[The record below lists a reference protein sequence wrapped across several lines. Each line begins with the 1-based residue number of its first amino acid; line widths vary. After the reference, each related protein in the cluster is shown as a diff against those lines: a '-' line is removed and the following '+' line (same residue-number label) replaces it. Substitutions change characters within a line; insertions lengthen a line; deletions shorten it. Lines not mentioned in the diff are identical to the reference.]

1 MQQIC
6 RILKSLNKRSI
17 MTLAEFEKT
26 LARLKKRDLS
36 PDTEIRLG
44 IYGGGSSQ
52 ADGLYLDD
60 NNTLII
66 H

>member
-1 MQQIC
+1 
-6 RILKSLNKRSI
+6 

-36 PDTEIRLG
+36 PDTEIRIR

-52 ADGLYLDD
+52 TDGLYLDD
-60 NNTLII
+60 DNKLII

>member
-1 MQQIC
+1 
-6 RILKSLNKRSI
+6 

-36 PDTEIRLG
+36 PDTEIRVG
-44 IYGGGSSQ
+44 IYGGGSSEI
-52 ADGLYLDD
+52 DGLYLDD
-60 NNTLII
+60 DKTLVI